1 MHLAESN
8 RPFVCTLMAEFLE
21 QILEQRMTSPNDQSE
36 KVVCVCNQGAC
47 AGNVADAVGGL
58 LIFRPKYKVLCNV
71 QNMLLLCISP
81 CL

>member
-1 MHLAESN
+1 MHLAKSN
-8 RPFVCTLMAEFLE
+8 HPFVCTVMAE
-21 QILEQRMTSPNDQSE
+21 QSSLEQRMASQNDQSE

-47 AGNVADAVGGL
+47 AGNVADAVGQL